1 MYKSILLTGATG
13 FLGSNLLES
22 FIDQNYRVVVLKR
35 RNSKL
40 GRIEHLLAK
49 VQVVDIDY
57 TNLDFVFQEF
67 FPDIVVHTACS
78 YGRNG
83 ESASEIVKANLL
95 FGIEILEKSITW
107 QVKTFINTDTVLPN
121 NLNIYSKSKSY
132 FRDWLEFQASK
143 IQVVNIRLEHIYGVN
158 DDSNKFIP
166 WLIDQMMNSNDPIK
180 LTSGIQKRDFIY
192 ITDVVDAFNVIL
204 NSKFKNYWNVFD
216 VATNNFI
223 DVKELVYLLVEKI
236 ELKFGLKVREKLWFD
251 VISYRDGEVMI
262 PEINNSKLLKLG
274 WKPKVVIREGLDKI
288 LNNYK

>member
-1 MYKSILLTGATG
+1 VYKSILLTGATG